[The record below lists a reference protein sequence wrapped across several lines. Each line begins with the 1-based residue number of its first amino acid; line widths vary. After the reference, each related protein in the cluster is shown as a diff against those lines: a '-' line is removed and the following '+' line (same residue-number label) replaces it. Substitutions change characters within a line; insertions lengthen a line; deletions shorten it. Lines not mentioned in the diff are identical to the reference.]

1 MRGLLVAFG
10 CDRRKWKCLIDDNL
24 ISQVERQVLVV
35 NCVRKTQRV
44 MVSGLYPK
52 GIDAQTY
59 AP

>member
-1 MRGLLVAFG
+1 MRVLPVAF
-10 CDRRKWKCLIDDNL
+10 RYNYRKWECLIDDNL

-44 MVSGLYPK
+44 AVSGLYPK
-52 GIDAQTY
+52 DIDARTY